1 MMVWCGM
8 HACGGLGMLPE
19 LTRVLRNVHHRMLST
34 AHTWLPLL
42 CASSW
47 AGSFG
52 TQTVTVYDNRRGTP
66 VMFVPRVIATS
77 VAAPRSLFAA
87 DGDGLVDGAVASW
100 TEGRV
105 LVLEQNTVRTV
116 TATSSAPYVVHVVDV
131 GARFAR
137 P

>member
-1 MMVWCGM
+1 
-8 HACGGLGMLPE
+8 MLPE

-47 AGSFG
+47 AGDVDIVCGSFG

-77 VAAPRSLFAA
+77 VAAPRSLFA
-87 DGDGLVDGAVASW
+87 DVTGDGLVDGAVASW